1 MGKKTTPITQKAKGS
16 PFKQNDKPKHGQT
29 YSDYWSTRG
38 GATGKWGQPE
48 RDQRVLNMVYS
59 DSSSQFVNKKFVD
72 LNKEKLNTARQGK
85 KIEITKELLDKGAII
100 N

>member
-1 MGKKTTPITQKAKGS
+1 
-16 PFKQNDKPKHGQT
+16 
-29 YSDYWSTRG
+29 
-38 GATGKWGQPE
+38 
-48 RDQRVLNMVYS
+48 MVYS